1 MARNDTGVT
10 APVGNTG
17 CFLYQRLGS
26 EECQCDGQKNQ
37 SSSEETKAHA
47 ASELLPFGTDK
58 EACAK
63 YDKEQSKQ
71 DRRGS
76 PNSGMCPYIQST
88 SEEKDKAQPDTD
100 HAVSLGHRAEF
111 STPQTGRQSKKPG
124 TDYTKQ
130 QNGYGR
136 VVSWL
141 PTAIVKF

>member
-1 MARNDTGVT
+1 LKLFL
-10 APVGNTG
+10 
-17 CFLYQRLGS
+17 CFLYQSLRS
-26 EECQCDGQKNQ
+26 EQRQCDGQKNQ
-37 SSSEETKAHA
+37 SNSEETEAHA

-111 STPQTGRQSKKPG
+111 STPKTGRQSEKNG
-124 TDYTKQ
+124 IGIGQ
-130 QNGYGR
+130 QRQDN
-136 VVSWL
+136 
-141 PTAIVKF
+141 